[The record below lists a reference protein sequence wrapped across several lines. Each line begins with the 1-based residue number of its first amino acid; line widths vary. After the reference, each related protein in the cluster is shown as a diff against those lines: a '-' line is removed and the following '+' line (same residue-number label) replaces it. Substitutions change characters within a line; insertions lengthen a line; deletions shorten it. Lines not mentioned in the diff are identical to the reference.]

1 MEKAKSL
8 AVASSKYLNTQV
20 LSHFYTPTCQMMPNL
35 SILTSGGKEN
45 CNEKFW
51 AITPHPYWNFL
62 TLIFIYP
69 H

>member
-35 SILTSGGKEN
+35 SILISGGKEN
-45 CNEKFW
+45 CDYTKF
-51 AITPHPYWNFL
+51 AKAETDYS
-62 TLIFIYP
+62 
-69 H
+69 